1 MLPRIHAI
9 SHMARASYIPVHQAH
24 AARSTMI
31 TTAATSLNAAA
42 FARPGGALI
51 ESTSSV
57 KVRMIPACRAPLS
70 IGCLRRIHLLPLAW
84 GAVTALLP
92 ISRECFSRGP
102 LSLWYH
108 LNPDKIRIGLH
119 IIRVHTG
126 KASRYAPRTRSLIC
140 ARDVRFPAMKAG
152 FACPS
157 CLQSD
162 PPCRCQVAEHHGL
175 RCSGS
180 RESCGVLLLGAL
192 HLLGG
197 KSLSTITIATT
208 M

>member
-1 MLPRIHAI
+1 MIMLPRIHAI

-108 LNPDKIRIGLH
+108 LNPVGTGTQLSRNIPLCTHTHTHTHTYTHTNTHTHTHKRTHWQNTRGKTRVVVPIRMKRPH
-119 IIRVHTG
+119 
-126 KASRYAPRTRSLIC
+126 PTRS
-140 ARDVRFPAMKAG
+140 
-152 FACPS
+152 
-157 CLQSD
+157 
-162 PPCRCQVAEHHGL
+162 GL
-175 RCSGS
+175 AFTSSGS
-180 RESCGVLLLGAL
+180 TQGRPRDM
-192 HLLGG
+192 HL
-197 KSLSTITIATT
+197 KHIHTNKHTVT
-208 M
+208 